1 MNIGILKIGLNYLKR
16 SLFQSF
22 LLLLGV
28 AVGVSTIV
36 AVDIANM
43 SSIRSLESSI
53 RSINTNISHSIVGSS
68 SGFDEK
74 IYTELRSNIRTTNLI
89 PVVEGYLEIVEFHTN
104 PVRIIGLDPI
114 PQLSY
119 LDDSAYSGNLIN
131 DPAIDKLISIPNTVF
146 VSQQTAEENQLTIGN
161 NITSNN
167 NGVIHKL
174 RIVGIIESISGK
186 SESLKNILITD
197 ISTAQELLNK
207 LGKIDKIDIFDI
219 AKNDS
224 YLQAIELVIPENLR
238 ITELSSAIANS
249 KNIIKPFEL
258 NLLALS
264 MLAILVAMFLIY
276 NSFYLSINQRKTTL
290 GTLRAIGATKKQIF
304 LSILFE
310 AIVVGSIAT
319 FFGIVIGIVL
329 GKSLLIL
336 VTRTINDIY
345 FNITANTIH
354 ISNFTIIKGI
364 FVGLFASVISTI
376 IPAWI
381 AMNVSPIRNMRQ
393 SDIDERANHKLWVF
407 TALGLF
413 FSLIALISIFT
424 WKRNIEIGLIGIFLL
439 IIGISFFIPALIK
452 VTLSIFEITTSR
464 FLGIPEKLAIGNIK
478 QSLSTASVIIIGLMI
493 AVSVYVSVE
502 LMIGSFRN
510 TVSSWL
516 DTTLSADVF
525 ITTNN
530 IRNDKTLPHGQ
541 LILRELQSL
550 PNISGIDTSRHV
562 KVLSDK
568 YGPINLIA
576 LTNDISIRNR
586 KFIWKKAKTKKLEE
600 LFKSGELI
608 ISENFAYKKNI
619 NNPGQTKI
627 ELLTDVGLKD
637 FKIAGVYKDYASQSG
652 SILIDDSIYR
662 ANWDDKNITSIAI
675 FIKNKEDIQGF
686 ISRLKQTLGSQ
697 FNLKIQSDYEL
708 KKSALTTFNRTFKV
722 TSALRI
728 LTVIVA
734 FIGILAS
741 LISLELKRKREI
753 GILKASGM
761 VRNQIRRMVLFETG
775 TMGLLAGAFSIPLG
789 ILMSIIL
796 IFVINVRSFGWTIDF
811 SLDLSPLFIALL
823 ISLISS
829 LSAGIYPSYR
839 FEKLKT
845 VDCIRDE

>member
-36 AVDIANM
+36 AVDIANI

-53 RSINTNISHSIVGSS
+53 RSINTNISHSIVGNS

-174 RIVGIIESISGK
+174 RIVGIIESNSGK

-224 YLQAIELVIPENLR
+224 YLQAIELAIPENLR
-238 ITELSSAIANS
+238 ITELSSAIANL

-264 MLAILVAMFLIY
+264 MLAILVAMFLIF
-276 NSFYLSINQRKTTL
+276 NSFYLSINQIKTTL

-424 WKRNIEIGLIGIFLL
+424 SKRNIEIGLMGIFLL

-452 VTLSIFEITTSR
+452 VTLSIIEITMSR
-464 FLGIPEKLAIGNIK
+464 FLEIPEKLAIGNIK

-510 TVSSWL
+510 TVNSWL

-530 IRNDKTLPHGQ
+530 IRNDKTLPPGK
-541 LILRELQSL
+541 LILKELQNL

-586 KFIWKKAKTKKLEE
+586 KFIWKKAKTEKLEE

-637 FKIAGVYKDYASQSG
+637 FKIAGIYKDYASQSG

-686 ISRLKQTLGSQ
+686 ISRLKQTIGSQ

-708 KKSALTTFNRTFKV
+708 KKSALTTFDRTFKV

-728 LTVIVA
+728 LIIIVA

-789 ILMSIIL
+789 ILMSTIL

-811 SLDLSPLFIALL
+811 SRDLSPLFIALL
-823 ISLISS
+823 ISLMSS
-829 LSAGIYPSYR
+829 LLAGIYPSYR